1 MCAVANPQGDNAQVG
16 KEGQGRLALR
26 LLQRWRSNMN
36 AVLAW
41 RPGKKDIAEIL
52 LLVSVLPL
60 YYLVRGLAH
69 ERVGEALARGADLIR
84 LEKSIG
90 IFWEVEVQG
99 WVLSYEWLVQLLNG
113 LYLYGHLPIIGALA
127 VWLYFWHRPQYL
139 LMRNAFLISGAIGLA
154 VYVSF
159 PVAPPRFLPEFGFVD
174 TIVNQY
180 DTGRPLTPAFFV
192 NEYAAMPSL
201 HFGWNLLVG
210 FSMWLA
216 SRALLIRAFAVLM
229 PFAMF
234 TDIIMTAN
242 HYFLDAAAGLLVVAI
257 GLIIACGVRE
267 LVRRHFARN
276 GAATARKAWKS
287 WLYWLAGLAESS
299 GPSQVP
305 NQGTGAA

>member
-1 MCAVANPQGDNAQVG
+1 
-16 KEGQGRLALR
+16 
-26 LLQRWRSNMN
+26 MN
-36 AVLAW
+36 AVLTW

-52 LLVSVLPL
+52 LLTSVLPL
-60 YYLVRGLAH
+60 YYLVRGSVQ

-90 IFWEVEVQG
+90 IFWEVDIQG
-99 WVLSYEWLVQLLNG
+99 WVLSYGWLVQVLNNF
-113 LYLYGHLPIIGALA
+113 YLYGHLPIIGALA

-139 LMRNAFLISGAIGLA
+139 LMRNAFLISGAIGLI

-174 TIVNQY
+174 TVLDQY

-210 FSMWLA
+210 FSIWLA

-242 HYFLDAAAGLLVVAI
+242 HYFLDAVGGLLAVAI
-257 GLIIACGVRE
+257 GLAIAIGVRE
-267 LVRRHFARN
+267 LVRRHYARN
-276 GAATARKAWKS
+276 GVPTASNAWQS
-287 WLYWLAGLAESS
+287 WLYWLAGLPESS
-299 GPSQVP
+299 GPSPVP
-305 NQGTGAA
+305 DEGTSAA